1 MVEHTKDLP
10 RKSILNNFDLYLL
23 KQSKG
28 KAADSEDKPQIQDAH
43 FSFYINS
50 GLDLKKL
57 ESKYTQTLFIMA
69 QVYSKLENVEQGMN
83 YCALTMKR
91 QLSQNEYEVKD
102 WVNNATTL
110 AEAFLSKE
118 HFA

>member
-1 MVEHTKDLP
+1 M
-10 RKSILNNFDLYLL
+10 YLL

-28 KAADSEDKPQIQDAH
+28 KGVADEKQSGIQDAH

-57 ESKYTQTLFIMA
+57 ETMYTQTLFILA

-91 QLSQNEYEVKD
+91 QLS
-102 WVNNATTL
+102 
-110 AEAFLSKE
+110 
-118 HFA
+118 

>member
-1 MVEHTKDLP
+1 MKAEEIYKLVVEHTRDLP
-10 RKSILNNFDLYLL
+10 QKTILNNFDMYLL

-28 KAADSEDKPQIQDAH
+28 KTSSDDKSKNIEDAH

-57 ESKYTQTLFIMA
+57 EQKYTQTLFIMA
-69 QVYSKLENVEQGMN
+69 QVYSKLGNVEQGMN

-91 QLSQNEYEVKD
+91 
-102 WVNNATTL
+102 
-110 AEAFLSKE
+110 
-118 HFA
+118 

>member
-1 MVEHTKDLP
+1 MVVEHTKDLP

-28 KAADSEDKPQIQDAH
+28 KAESDEKGEDAH

-57 ESKYTQTLFIMA
+57 ESKYTTTLFIMA
-69 QVYSKLENVEQGMN
+69 QVYSKL
-83 YCALTMKR
+83 
-91 QLSQNEYEVKD
+91 
-102 WVNNATTL
+102 
-110 AEAFLSKE
+110 
-118 HFA
+118 